1 MIYPNVL
8 STVGETPLIRLNK
21 VTSGLRATVAAKLE
35 MVNPGGSI
43 KDRIAVRL
51 IEEAEAS
58 GQLGPGGTVVEA
70 TSGNTGAGL
79 AMTAAVKGYRAIFVL
94 PDKVSCEKVALLRAF
109 GAEVVLVPHDSDG
122 TYYDVAD
129 RLTRD
134 IPGAYQP
141 NQYFNPTNPE
151 SHYLSTGPEIWRETE
166 GKITHLVA
174 GAGTGG
180 TISGIA
186 RYLKEQNPDVRIIA
200 ADPEGSI
207 YSSNPDDLHSSKVE
221 GIGKN
226 FWPGAFDPSLVD
238 EFIQVADCDSLCM
251 ARRITRE
258 EGMLIGG
265 SGGTAVCAALQVARR
280 SNRPETLVVVVLPD
294 GGRSYLSKVYDDDWM
309 CENGFPTALE
319 ESTRDPIHAYH
330 NGHASV
336 VAAME

>member
-1 MIYPNVL
+1 MIYPDVL

-21 VTSGLRATVAAKLE
+21 VTTGLRATVAAKLE

-51 IEEAEAS
+51 VEEAEAS
-58 GQLGPGGTVVEA
+58 GRLRPGGTIVEA

-94 PDKVSCEKVALLRAF
+94 PDKASCEKVALLRAF
-109 GAEVVLVPHDSDG
+109 GAEVVLVSHDAEE

-129 RLTRD
+129 RLTRE

-207 YSSNPDDLHSSKVE
+207 YSSPDDLHSSKVE

-226 FWPGAFDPSLVD
+226 FWPGAFDPTLVD

-265 SGGTAVCAALQVARR
+265 SGGTAVYAALQVAWRNNR
-280 SNRPETLVVVVLPD
+280 SETLVVVILPD
-294 GGRSYLSKVYDDDWM
+294 GGRSYLSKVYDDEWM
-309 CENGFPTALE
+309 RENGFHAAVQEPTRELV
-319 ESTRDPIHAYH
+319 HAH
-330 NGHASV
+330 SNGRGRLI
-336 VAAME
+336 AAME

>member
-1 MIYPNVL
+1 MIYPDVL
-8 STVGETPLIRLNK
+8 STIGDTPLIRLNK
-21 VTSGLRATVAAKLE
+21 VASGLRASVTAKLE

-51 IEEAEAS
+51 IEEAES
-58 GQLGPGGTVVEA
+58 NGQLRPGGTVIEA

-109 GAEVVLVPHDSDG
+109 GAEVVLVPRDADE

-129 RLTRD
+129 RLTRE

-141 NQYFNPTNPE
+141 NQYFNPTNPD

-186 RYLKEQNPDVRIIA
+186 RYLKEQNPEVQIIA

-207 YSSNPDDLHSSKVE
+207 YSSPDDLHASKVE

-238 EFIQVADCDSLCM
+238 EFIQVGDCDSLCM

-280 SNRPETLVVVVLPD
+280 NNRPETLIVVILPD
-294 GGRSYLSKVYDDDWM
+294 GGRSYLSKVYDDEWM
-309 CENGFPTALE
+309 CENGFHTAVQ
-319 ESTRDPIHAYH
+319 ESTREPAHAGR
-330 NGHASV
+330 NEREPLI
-336 VAAME
+336 AAME